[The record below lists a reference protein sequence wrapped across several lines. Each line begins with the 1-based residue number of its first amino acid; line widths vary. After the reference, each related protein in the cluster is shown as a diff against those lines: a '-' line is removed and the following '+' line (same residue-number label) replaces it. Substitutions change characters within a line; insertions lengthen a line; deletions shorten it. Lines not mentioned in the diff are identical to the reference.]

1 MRILR
6 NRSSEITHVF
16 GREIQKRPITNW
28 YTYLPYIP
36 LSLEPIPTRAGL
48 GQELNWSMHLLRSRC
63 CWCGRARVHALA
75 PRCC

>member
-28 YTYLPYIP
+28 YTYPPYILLSPRADPDVRRPRPKIELVDAFTELP
-36 LSLEPIPTRAGL
+36 LLLVRACQG
-48 GQELNWSMHLLRSRC
+48 SC
-63 CWCGRARVHALA
+63 AC
-75 PRCC
+75 P